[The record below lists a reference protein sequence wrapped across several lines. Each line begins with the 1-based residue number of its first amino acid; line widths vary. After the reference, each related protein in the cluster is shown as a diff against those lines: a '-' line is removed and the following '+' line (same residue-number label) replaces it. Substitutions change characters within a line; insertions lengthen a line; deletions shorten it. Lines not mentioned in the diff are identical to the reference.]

1 MITKS
6 YFITGF
12 PGFITQN
19 LVQKII
25 TSDTSFHKVYLLIL
39 PSMLAHSQNA
49 LNDLHKKLPSLQLS
63 KIELIEGDITKQHL
77 GIDPTKL
84 NQLFE
89 EVTDLFHLAAIYDLA
104 VPKRIAYE
112 VNVKG
117 TINVN
122 EFALSLKNLYRYTY
136 FSTSYVSGKREGKI
150 LESELKMDQSFKNY
164 YEETKYYAEIEVEK
178 LKGKLPITIIRPG
191 IVVGHSET
199 GETSKFDGPY
209 FILNFFSKLR
219 FLPFIPQLGKD
230 NATGNFI
237 PINYLIDAVYF
248 LSHQEIGL
256 HKTYQVTDPTPYPV
270 QDIYKEM
277 LYIYLNKSTFGTIPL
292 GIVSPILS
300 FSMIRKMLKV
310 EKEVL
315 SYFNCYSDYDCS
327 NTLNDLK
334 GSNIS
339 CPDFIKI
346 LPTLTKYYQEHE
358 HINEKH
364 VLVK

>member
-1 MITKS
+1 MTTKS

-19 LVQKII
+19 LVQKMIE
-25 TSDTSFHKVYLLIL
+25 SNSSVHKIYLLVL
-39 PSMLAHSQNA
+39 PSMLDNCLEA
-49 LNDLHKKLPSLQLS
+49 LHNLHKKLPTLHLS
-63 KIELIEGDITKQHL
+63 KIELIEGDITKKDL
-77 GIDPTKL
+77 GIHSTKL
-84 NQLFE
+84 IELYE

-122 EFALSLKNLYRYTY
+122 EFALSLKKLGRYTY

-150 LESELKMDQSFKNY
+150 LESELSMGQSFKNF
-164 YEETKYYAEIEVEK
+164 YEETKYYAEVEVEK
-178 LKGKLPITIIRPG
+178 LKNKLPITIIRPG
-191 IVVGHSET
+191 IVVGHSKT

-219 FLPFIPQLGKD
+219 FLPFIPQLGRD

-237 PINYLIDAVYF
+237 PIDYLIDAVYY

-256 HKTYQVTDPTPYPV
+256 NKTYQITDPTPYPV
-270 QDIYKEM
+270 QEIYKEM
-277 LYIYLNKSTFGTIPL
+277 LSIYLNKSTFGMIPL

-300 FSMIRKMLKV
+300 FSKIRKMLKV

-315 SYFNCYSDYDCS
+315 SYFNCYSEYDCT

-339 CPDFIKI
+339 CPDFISI
-346 LPTLTKYYQEHE
+346 LPTLTKYYSDHE
-358 HINEKH
+358 HIIEKH
-364 VLVK
+364 VLIK